1 MPSGRDSIPSGA
13 EAQAGRGALAQ
24 AAQRMLVAAPFTR
37 TLASAPV
44 PHQVKPMFSSPAYA
58 QSGAAAS
65 GGLTAML
72 VQFAPLLLIFVIFY
86 FLLIRPQSRRVKEH
100 RDMISAVKRNDVA
113 VTSGGLIGKVT
124 KVEEG
129 EIELEI
135 ASGTRVRVVKS
146 MLSEIRPHGAKPAN
160 D

>member
-1 MPSGRDSIPSGA
+1 MFASPA
-13 EAQAGRGALAQ
+13 
-24 AAQRMLVAAPFTR
+24 F
-37 TLASAPV
+37 ASA
-44 PHQVKPMFSSPAYA
+44 
-58 QSGAAAS
+58 GAASS
-65 GGLTAML
+65 GGTAGLL
-72 VQFAPLLLIFVIFY
+72 VQFAPLLFIFVIFY

-100 RDMISAVKRNDVA
+100 QNMIAAVKRNDTA

-124 KVEEG
+124 KVEDR

-146 MLSEIRPHGAKPAN
+146 MLSEVRPHGAKPAN